1 MIAAPATA
9 REEFEAVADE
19 CPSGLAVEVADGG
32 AARSE
37 SVRAALRAAGAEVEV
52 VCVHDAA
59 RPFVTAELID
69 ACCDALVDGREAA
82 GVIAAAAIT
91 DTVKRVGRD
100 GTVEATEDRD
110 ELWVAQTPQVF
121 RAQALSAAL
130 DRPGADLAA
139 ATDDAGLVEQAGG
152 RILIHPAP
160 ASNFKVTTPEDLARA
175 AAILAGS
182 G

>member
-9 REEFEAVADE
+9 RERVRGRRRAVPPAL
-19 CPSGLAVEVADGG
+19 PSSSPTAAP
-32 AARSE
+32 ARSE
-37 SVRAALRAAGAEVEV
+37 SVRAALRAAGAGVEV

-110 ELWVAQTPQVF
+110 VLWAAQTPQVF
-121 RAQALSAAL
+121 RAEALSAAL
-130 DRPGADLAA
+130 ERPGADLDA
-139 ATDDAGLVEQAGG
+139 ATDDAGLVERAGG
-152 RILIHPAP
+152 RVLIHPAP
-160 ASNFKVTTPEDLARA
+160 ASNFKITTPEDLGARET
-175 AAILAGS
+175 LL
-182 G
+182 